1 MPMRQAP
8 EPKRPRP
15 GWGVLTSVAAH
26 GLFIALLIFGLP
38 LPEFAQ
44 EEPEAIA
51 VEIVPP
57 PEPEEV
63 ALEEEAEEPPQEQVE
78 EEQPNEAPPPPGA
91 EAEAPA
97 VETPPIPVLRPVF
110 EFGEENAGP
119 READD
124 GAASAEAETPAETLP
139 PAPEEPEVGEAAL
152 PAEPPDELTEAR
164 RLYSQFATGS
174 AAAQVA
180 IAGLPRDMRAGEL
193 CATELREQ
201 LRRATP
207 PYRPDL
213 LPAYRLPTGTVMEV
227 RKGAFRAAGQW
238 YDLRFRCAID
248 DGATRVVSFAF
259 DVGAPVPRDEW
270 QSRGFPGF

>member
-1 MPMRQAP
+1 MRQAL
-8 EPKRPRP
+8 EPKRPRL
-15 GWGVLTSVAAH
+15 GWGVLASVAAH
-26 GLFIALLIFGLP
+26 ALVFLLLIFGLP
-38 LPEFAQ
+38 LPEFAPD
-44 EEPEAIA
+44 EPETIV

-63 ALEEEAEEPPQEQVE
+63 AQEEEAEEPTQEQVE
-78 EEQPNEAPPPPGA
+78 EEQLATRPRRR
-91 EAEAPA
+91 PA
-97 VETPPIPVLRPVF
+97 RPKPKRRRSRRRRSPCLRPVF

-139 PAPEEPEVGEAAL
+139 PEPEEPEVGEAAL

-213 LPAYRLPTGTVMEV
+213 LPSYRLPTGTVMEV
-227 RKGAFRAAGQW
+227 RRGAFRAAGQW

-259 DVGAPVPRDEW
+259 DVGAPVPRDQW
-270 QSRGFPGF
+270 RSRGFPGF

>member
-1 MPMRQAP
+1 MPMRQVP
-8 EPKRPRP
+8 EPENQRP
-15 GWGVLTSVAAH
+15 GWGVLASVAAH

-38 LPEFAQ
+38 LPELAQ

-57 PEPEEV
+57 PEPG
-63 ALEEEAEEPPQEQVE
+63 EAA
-78 EEQPNEAPPPPGA
+78 EQPPPDEETAEATPPPGEA

-110 EFGEENAGP
+110 EFGEEDTGP

-124 GAASAEAETPAETLP
+124 GAASVETETPAETLP
-139 PAPEEPEVGEAAL
+139 PAPEEPDVGEAAL

-164 RLYSQFATGS
+164 RLYSQYATGG

-180 IAGLPRDMRAGEL
+180 IAGLPRGMRASEL

-213 LPAYRLPTGTVMEV
+213 LPSYRMPTGTVMEV
-227 RKGAFRAAGQW
+227 RRGAFRAGGQW
-238 YDLRFRCAID
+238 YDLRFRCTID
-248 DGATRVVSFAF
+248 AEATRVVSFAF
-259 DVGAPVPRDEW
+259 DVGAPVPRDQW
-270 QSRGFPGF
+270 RSRGFPGF